1 MQVICDLKVN
11 RKHIF
16 GLACCRTCAKL
27 AQSFNNAQFL
37 HSLDLDLDM
46 IPYFFKISMNFLLCR
61 SRKILV
67 YELLIL
73 VRSKFL

>member
-37 HSLDLDLDM
+37 HSTDLDM
-46 IPYFFKISMNFLLCR
+46 IPYFFKICMHFLLCR

>member
-37 HSLDLDLDM
+37 HSTNLDM
-46 IPYFFKISMNFLLCR
+46 IPLLAYQH
-61 SRKILV
+61 KMKKHEIQN
-67 YELLIL
+67 
-73 VRSKFL
+73 

>member
-37 HSLDLDLDM
+37 HSTDLDM
-46 IPYFFKISMNFLLCR
+46 IPYFFFNL
-61 SRKILV
+61 
-67 YELLIL
+67 YEFF
-73 VRSKFL
+73 VM